1 MNSIINHPDLI
12 NLHEKLKTHP
22 LYQDI
27 KTHQHLKIFME
38 SHVFAVWDFMSLLKR
53 LQKEITCVEVPWKP
67 SVYPKSMVRL
77 INEIV
82 LGEESDLDQYGEAT
96 DHFSLYLR
104 SMSEL
109 GASAHRLNNFL
120 GDNNSDFDSAL
131 VKWCTPAEKDF
142 VSFNIALA
150 TSGKIHEVAAAFF
163 FGREKLIPDMFTSI
177 LSDLSINLDQNNQN
191 TFPSLRFYL
200 QRHIEIDGGEHSHL
214 AEQCLASLCENDEMK
229 WIEAKDAGVKSLQL
243 RIALWDEVK
252 LKINSEMTLNL
263 EPIVENHIFLHSS
276 F

>member
-1 MNSIINHPDLI
+1 MDSIINHSDLI
-12 NLHEKLKTHP
+12 NHHEKLKNHT
-22 LYQDI
+22 LYKEI

-53 LQKEITCVEVPWKP
+53 LQKEITCVEVPWRP
-67 SVYPKSMVRL
+67 SSYPKSMVRL

-104 SMSEL
+104 SMIEL
-109 GASAHRLNNFL
+109 GASTSRLNNFL
-120 GDNNSDFDSAL
+120 IDSNFD
-131 VKWCTPAEKDF
+131 KWCSPAEKDF

-150 TSGKIHEVAAAFF
+150 THGKIHEVAAAFF
-163 FGREKLIPDMFTSI
+163 FGREKVIPDMFTSI
-177 LSDLSINLDQNNQN
+177 LSDLSINLDQNNLK

-200 QRHIEIDGGEHSHL
+200 ERHIEIDGGEHGYL
-214 AEQCLASLCENDEMK
+214 AEQCLKSLCENDEIK

-252 LKINSEMTLNL
+252 HRINC
-263 EPIVENHIFLHSS
+263 
-276 F
+276 